1 MTYRQFKQV
10 ILLTLKKAG
19 IPATGARFQEDRESG
34 IFVAFASGIKFIG
47 NPRSKEIT
55 TRWGA
60 GHLATFNAAD
70 FVVA

>member
-19 IPATGARFQEDRESG
+19 IPATGARFQEDREKG
-34 IFVAFASGIKFIG
+34 LFIAFASGIRFTG

-55 TRWGA
+55 TRWGP
-60 GHLATFNAAD
+60 GHLATFNATD